1 MESKYN
7 SYNTGKTVGRV
18 NVLLKGIVTL
28 LLVAFLGLRPM
39 VGPAVVAADEPPPP
53 AQHQVTVM
61 TRNVYHGVDY
71 EIFRVPGA
79 TSLGDL
85 MSRVRDVYEGYH
97 ARNFPER
104 AQALAA
110 EIEATHPDLIGLQ
123 EAILVRTG
131 PLFDPGLGET
141 VVFDYVQLLLDAL
154 SARGLNYRVV
164 VEQVGLDVD
173 FPSTLGFD
181 VRHTDREVILARSD
195 LPPGILTLSNVQS
208 GRFTYNC
215 KLPSLVGP
223 IPVYRGWVSVDAWA
237 RGRLFRFISTHLDGD
252 CPRSLGI
259 QAAQAQEIL
268 NGPVANAGMPVIFVG
283 DINASPLSLVPSA
296 YQALTAA
303 GMSDAWLTTD
313 GNGFTCCQADD
324 LLNSESILSER
335 IDMILYNTGVEV
347 RSIRTTGD
355 TPGSRTPSGLWASD
369 HAGVVAVFSL
379 IPK

>member
-7 SYNTGKTVGRV
+7 SSKTGKTVGRV
-18 NVLLKGIVTL
+18 HVLLKGIVTL
-28 LLVAFLGLRPM
+28 LLVAFLGLQPM
-39 VGPAVVAADEPPPP
+39 VGPAVVAAAEPPPP

-85 MSRVRDVYEGYH
+85 MSRVTDVYEGYH
-97 ARNFPER
+97 TRNFPER

-131 PLFDPGLGET
+131 PLFNPGLGET
-141 VVFDYVQLLLDAL
+141 VVLDYVQLLLDAL

-208 GRFTYNC
+208 GRFADNC
-215 KLPSLVGP
+215 QLPSLAGP

-237 RGRLFRFISTHLDGD
+237 RGRQFRFISTHLDGD
-252 CPRSLGI
+252 CPRSWGI
-259 QAAQAQEIL
+259 QVAQAQEIL
-268 NGPVANAGMPVIFVG
+268 NGPVANAGMPVIIVG
-283 DINASPLSLVPSA
+283 DINASPFSPAPSA
-296 YQALTAA
+296 YQALI
-303 GMSDAWLTTD
+303 GGGLSDAWPLAAGD
-313 GNGFTCCQADD
+313 SFTCCQADD
-324 LLNSESILSER
+324 LRNAESILTER
-335 IDMILYNTGVEV
+335 IDMILYQGDVDM
-347 RSIRTTGD
+347 RSIQRVGD
-355 TPGSRTPSGLWASD
+355 TAGSGTPSGLWASD
-369 HAGVVAVFSL
+369 HAGVVAVLEL
-379 IPK
+379 ILK